1 WNCRFNRSSGLQREF
16 YPWGHVMTHI
26 KHNPLL
32 FHPAIESE
40 LNSRQSPTSTP
51 SLSHHNYSSPVHA
64 REHFPN
70 AIHFNSS
77 RCRFCT
83 DGHENQLC
91 RVLPMQE
98 PGAPLVILLQH
109 KAGKVIF
116 HAGDQPQGLY
126 SVRSGTV
133 KIESCN
139 EDGNCHTLGLYGKNS
154 IFCYQSLF
162 SSAKLTK
169 SAICLTDVELC
180 FFPKVELL
188 NALQMH
194 PSATLALLR
203 MSSSEMDRNEKK
215 WVSQVSKSAQ
225 QRIAEAVIF
234 LNEQFP
240 EVRWTRKEIAQW
252 AGTTPETVIRT
263 LALFEKQGYIDQT
276 RGRHI
281 EILQKEVLDEYS
293 QTRVGAL
300 I

>member
-1 WNCRFNRSSGLQREF
+1 
-16 YPWGHVMTHI
+16 
-26 KHNPLL
+26 
-32 FHPAIESE
+32 
-40 LNSRQSPTSTP
+40 
-51 SLSHHNYSSPVHA
+51 
-64 REHFPN
+64 
-70 AIHFNSS
+70 
-77 RCRFCT
+77 
-83 DGHENQLC
+83 
-91 RVLPMQE
+91 MQE
-98 PGAPLVILLQH
+98 QGAPLVILLQH

-139 EDGNCHTLGLYGKNS
+139 ENGNCHTLGLYGKNS
-154 IFCYQSLF
+154 IFCYQSFF
-162 SSAKLTK
+162 SNARNTK
-169 SAICLTDVELC
+169 TAVCLTDVELC
-180 FFPKVELL
+180 FFPKLELL
-188 NALQMH
+188 NALQQH

-203 MSSSEMDRNEKK
+203 MSASELERSEKK
-215 WVSQVSKSAQ
+215 WVSQVNKSAQ
-225 QRIAEAVIF
+225 QRIAEAVLF

-281 EILQKEVLDEYS
+281 EILQKEALNEYS